1 MDTMV
6 LSLHTE
12 ETKDGV
18 TKTVIDYELNGKK
31 MSVTFDPTK
40 ENETDLAAHILAGFT
55 VQDKPSYKPGDSVVI
70 KDKDQRCRGLT
81 GWAIANLTEH
91 ELVAFGAGLGMSV
104 ANGTKGTVVKVAKK
118 NVIEKD
124 KDIVAVQVL
133 GASAP
138 YIVLMNPE
146 GIEAA

>member
-1 MDTMV
+1 
-6 LSLHTE
+6 
-12 ETKDGV
+12 
-18 TKTVIDYELNGKK
+18 
-31 MSVTFDPTK
+31 
-40 ENETDLAAHILAGFT
+40 
-55 VQDKPSYKPGDSVVI
+55 
-70 KDKDQRCRGLT
+70 
-81 GWAIANLTEH
+81 
-91 ELVAFGAGLGMSV
+91 MSV